1 MAKTPVGIQLYSV
14 RDGMQKDFEG
24 TLKKISELG
33 YTSVE
38 FAGFFGRTA
47 EQVNEILNKYNL
59 KVSGT
64 HSSFDDLVNNYEET
78 VAFHKA
84 IGNKYY
90 IIPGYDLWSQE
101 KLDKFVEKVN
111 PICEKL
117 AKEGITLAF
126 HNHYKEFEVL
136 ENGEMVYE
144 QLIYRTNLK
153 LEVDTYWAFVGMK
166 NPIGLLERL
175 GDRVIFAHIKDGD
188 VNKNG
193 KPLGLGEAPV
203 KDVVAYVKSKGIP
216 MVVESETCNPSG
228 LEEAEICINYLNS
241 LED

>member
-1 MAKTPVGIQLYSV
+1 MTKAPIGIQLYSV
-14 RDGMQKDFEG
+14 RDGMEKDFEG
-24 TLKKISELG
+24 TLRRLSELG

-38 FAGFFGRTA
+38 FAGFFGHTA

-78 VAFHKA
+78 VAFNKA
-84 IGNKYY
+84 IGNKNY
-90 IIPGYDLWSQE
+90 IIPCYDLWSQE
-101 KLDKFVEKVN
+101 KLDRFVELVN
-111 PICEKL
+111 PIYDRL
-117 AKEGITLAF
+117 AADGITLAF
-126 HNHYKEFEVL
+126 HNHHREFEVL

-166 NPIGLLERL
+166 NPVGLLERL

-188 VNKNG
+188 VNGDG

-203 KDVVAYVKSKGIP
+203 SDVVAYVKSKGIP

-228 LEEAEICINYLNS
+228 LAEAEICIDYLNS
-241 LED
+241 LD